1 MIASCLRL
9 NRRPVDAPSE
19 ARAGGSNPVASACM
33 SKPKPFVT
41 AVKSRPGSGKV
52 ADWLKKGSY
61 GQVPSYLIER
71 QIQMAAQLAEEQVC
85 RTSMISALIAVLLAQ
100 HSSAQRI

>member
-1 MIASCLRL
+1 M
-9 NRRPVDAPSE
+9 
-19 ARAGGSNPVASACM
+19 
-33 SKPKPFVT
+33 
-41 AVKSRPGSGKV
+41 

-85 RTSMISALIAVLLAQ
+85 RTSMISALIAVA
-100 HSSAQRI
+100 SAPSATQFGTAHLTAEGQRAFGASLQDMELVCQLSVVDK